1 MQDTENKD
9 SMSSLSDEKKE
20 IREEVA
26 EEVSSLDDVDVS
38 GVNERKTLFYVDL
51 RILPLLALMYAFAL
65 IDRINLGS
73 ARVAGMGLALHLEV
87 GDRYSIASCLYFVPY
102 ILLQIP
108 GNAMLRAVGARNLIT
123 FIVVGWGAV
132 QTGMAFVKS
141 WGMLTLC
148 RILLGA
154 LEAPFFPA
162 MVYIISTWYKRHEV
176 QKRLAAFYLMSITIS
191 AFSSI
196 MAYGLSMLNGK
207 SGIQGWSWIFLV
219 EGVITIGLGIIGY
232 FLLPDFPDKNKF
244 LSREQTVL
252 ILKRV
257 REDRGDH
264 VPDEITTAKVLH
276 HLSDWTL
283 WAYGI
288 MFGCATL
295 PAYML
300 AYFIPVILAGM
311 GYSTTDSLLLS
322 APPYGPAFLSAM
334 IFAWLAD
341 RTKHR
346 SSYIAIQ
353 AVITLV
359 GTCMTAFAT
368 QNSVRYAGTFFI
380 NAGSA
385 GCIPGILAY
394 GANNVASQSKRAVS
408 SALTVAWGGI
418 GGILATT
425 VFRQEDSPK
434 YLPGLWVTLVAQIV
448 MILLAF
454 VTMFHFYRKN
464 KLAREGKLSAPLE
477 GKAGFY
483 YTL

>member
-1 MQDTENKD
+1 MRCRLYIDF
-9 SMSSLSDEKKE
+9 
-20 IREEVA
+20 RV
-26 EEVSSLDDVDVS
+26 
-38 GVNERKTLFYVDL
+38 
-51 RILPLLALMYAFAL
+51 LPLLAVMYSFAL

-73 ARVAGMGLALHLEV
+73 ARVAGMGNALHLEV
-87 GDRYSIASCLYFVPY
+87 GERYSIASCLYFVPY

-108 GNAMLRAVGARNLIT
+108 GNAILRRTGARNLIT

-141 WGMLTLC
+141 WEMLTLC

-176 QKRLAAFYLMSITIS
+176 QKRIAAFYLMSITIS

-196 MAYGLSMLNGK
+196 MAYGLSLLNGR
-207 SGIQGWSWIFLV
+207 SGMAGWSWIFFV
-219 EGVITIGLGIIGY
+219 EGIITIGLGLVG
-232 FLLPDFPDKNKF
+232 FFFLPDFPDRNKF
-244 LSREQTVL
+244 LSKEQTAV
-252 ILKRV
+252 ILRRV
-257 REDRGDH
+257 QDDRGDS
-264 VPDEITTAKVLH
+264 VPDEINIRKVLH

-283 WAYGI
+283 WVYGI
-288 MFGCATL
+288 MFCCATL

-300 AYFIPVILAGM
+300 AYFIPVILSGM
-311 GYSTTDSLLLS
+311 GYNTTDSLLLS
-322 APPYGPAFLSAM
+322 APTYGPAFLSAM

-341 RTKHR
+341 KTKHR
-346 SSYIAIQ
+346 SSYIIIQ
-353 AVITLV
+353 AMITLV
-359 GTCMTAFAT
+359 GTCMTAFSPR
-368 QNSVRYAGTFFI
+368 NPVRYAGTFFI

-394 GANNVASQSKRAVS
+394 GANNVASQSKRAVV

-425 VFRQEDSPK
+425 VFREKDRPK

-448 MILLAF
+448 MMLLAL
-454 VTMFHFYRKN
+454 VTMYHFRRMN
-464 KLAREGKLSAPLE
+464 RLAREGKLAGPLE
-477 GKAGFY
+477 GKPGFY